1 MPVATN
7 AWRNPLV
14 PVACGQQLHIQS
26 SRSSPDAAHLFSR
39 VGRLGGQALLARF
52 HIIQGARLMY
62 LSTFCQRNINISL
75 TVLVSWTPQAPDV
88 VTLFPHFSNQ
98 KSIFFIR
105 SCCLDAASTRPIG
118 PNTYFSNENAS
129 FFFGFLLESKSKK

>member
-62 LSTFCQRNINISL
+62 LFHIL
-75 TVLVSWTPQAPDV
+75 P
-88 VTLFPHFSNQ
+88 
-98 KSIFFIR
+98 KEYKYFFDC
-105 SCCLDAASTRPIG
+105 SGQLDAASTRRSDPFSTFLQPKINNFHRFLLLG
-118 PNTYFSNENAS
+118 RCKHPPNWAKYTFLQRKRF
-129 FFFGFLLESKSKK
+129 FFFGFLLESKSKR